1 MSTEIKELDRSTAKY
16 VMECLEATIKPLAEE
31 LGVSLTLGQCSFRPT
46 NGRFQ
51 VKLSVLDSN
60 GETITEEM
68 ADFKSHALH
77 YGLLPE
83 DLGKQFIFQG
93 QSLKICGLNR
103 KSRKYPFIGQSSDG
117 TQYKFTLEDVFIGLA
132 QASQSPS
139 QDNA

>member
-1 MSTEIKELDRSTAKY
+1 MTKEIKELDRSTAKY
-16 VMECLEATIKPLAEE
+16 VMERLEATLQPLAEE
-31 LGVSLTLGQCSFRPT
+31 LGVALTLGKCSFQPT

-51 VKLSVLDSN
+51 VKLSALDSN
-60 GETITEEM
+60 GEAITEEM

-77 YGLLPE
+77 NGLLPE

-117 TQYKFTLEDVFIGLA
+117 TQYKFTLEDVFVGLA
-132 QASQSPS
+132 QANQFPS

>member
-1 MSTEIKELDRSTAKY
+1 MSTEIKQLDRSTAKY
-16 VMECLEATIKPLAEE
+16 VMERLEATIKPLAEE

-46 NGRFQ
+46 NARIQ
-51 VKLSVLDSN
+51 LKLSVLDAD
-60 GETITEEM
+60 GQAITEEM
-68 ADFKSHALH
+68 EAFKCHASS

-117 TQYKFTLEDVFIGLA
+117 TQYKFTLEDVFVGLA

>member
-1 MSTEIKELDRSTAKY
+1 MSTKIKEIDGSTAEY
-16 VMECLEATIKPLAEE
+16 VMARIEDMLRTLAKE
-31 LGVSLTLGQCSFRPT
+31 LGVSLTLGKCSFRPT

-68 ADFKSHALH
+68 ADFKSHAQH

-83 DLGKQFIFQG
+83 DLGRRFVFQG
-93 QSLKICGLNR
+93 QSFELCGLNR

-117 TQYKFTLEDVFIGLA
+117 TQYKFTIEDVFIGLA
-132 QASQSPS
+132 QANQLPS
-139 QDNA
+139 QENA